1 MATKK
6 RARNPAR
13 NSGRSPSGSPGQ
25 SPVESSADVEPLD
38 SNTSNIF
45 DGMAEDSFVALHKY
59 DNESKALVYVGKLF
73 PGEATEEFL
82 QEHYG
87 GGRWRCQEKARDDRG
102 SFTITRTRTILL
114 AGPEKRVQDMPIR
127 TRNAPL
133 TTNGTAPATVA
144 TLTAAAASS
153 PREMVDAAMASKVI
167 DILKVSNEV
176 SGGDKADKM
185 MEFMLAQMSN
195 MQNLVLALITKDKG
209 ESAADRMIP
218 ALMEL
223 VMKREK
229 ADAPQSV
236 KDMIEGLK
244 SLKDLSDDVNGSNSG
259 TGDPILDSIPRV
271 LGVIEGLSKQPQGA
285 PPVPARRP
293 PGTPTLPNPPV
304 ATPPVQ
310 EPLWAQ
316 LIRQSKGLL
325 LNVAGRGVDPVGAA
339 ESMLVM
345 MPEHHVGILKEFL
358 ALPEPVT
365 TLYELVP
372 EMRNFPAWTGAFV
385 QHLFDDLMM
394 PDDGDDVTGDVDD
407 SAPPE

>member
-1 MATKK
+1 
-6 RARNPAR
+6 
-13 NSGRSPSGSPGQ
+13 
-25 SPVESSADVEPLD
+25 
-38 SNTSNIF
+38 
-45 DGMAEDSFVALHKY
+45 MAEDSFVSLHKY

-102 SFTITRTRTILL
+102 SFAITRTRTVLL
-114 AGPEKRVQDMPIR
+114 AGPEKRVSEMPIR
-127 TRNAPL
+127 TRNTPITAGNGAP
-133 TTNGTAPATVA
+133 PVVQ

-195 MQNLVLALITKDKG
+195 MQSLVLALITKDKG
-209 ESAADRMIP
+209 ESAADKMIP
-218 ALMEL
+218 PLMEL

-244 SLKDLSDDVNGSNSG
+244 SLKDLSDDVNGSNSR

-271 LGVIEGLSKQPQGA
+271 LGVIEGLSKQPTQGV
-285 PPVPARRP
+285 PVPARRP
-293 PGTPTLPNPPV
+293 PGAPALPNPPV
-304 ATPPVQ
+304 ATPPAP

-358 ALPEPVT
+358 SLPEPVT
-365 TLYELVP
+365 TLYQLVP
-372 EMRNFPAWTGAFV
+372 EMQNFPAWTGAFV
-385 QHLFDDLMM
+385 QHLHDDLLA
-394 PDDGDDVTGDVDD
+394 PDDDDAETGEHAEVDEQD
-407 SAPPE
+407 APG